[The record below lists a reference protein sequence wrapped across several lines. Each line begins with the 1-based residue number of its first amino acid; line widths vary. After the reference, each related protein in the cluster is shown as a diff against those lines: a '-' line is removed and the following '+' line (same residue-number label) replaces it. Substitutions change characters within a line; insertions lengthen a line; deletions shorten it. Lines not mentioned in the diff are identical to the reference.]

1 MLDDKNFKRIEKNEW
16 GSLNSYYSPIR
27 IYPPSSICCCNRSIF
42 MSPTESNKTENPS
55 CFAQRNI
62 FPIIYSLSKII

>member
-1 MLDDKNFKRIEKNEW
+1 MGLPEFLITHLSE
-16 GSLNSYYSPIR
+16 
-27 IYPPSSICCCNRSIF
+27 SIPLQVSAAATGSIF